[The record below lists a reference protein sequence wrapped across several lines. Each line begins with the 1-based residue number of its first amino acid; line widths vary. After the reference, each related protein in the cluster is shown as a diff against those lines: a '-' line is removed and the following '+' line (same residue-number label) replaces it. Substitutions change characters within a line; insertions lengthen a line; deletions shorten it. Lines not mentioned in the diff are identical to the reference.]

1 MKLNLCIGEDELL
14 GSVCIGASG
23 LMEMAGASTIQ
34 SLFLNLHFLCR
45 MPLHSKM
52 QAIHLNRGFYMLHL
66 LSLRFPFCHR
76 VLHLLVNLLQTF
88 DCSLY
93 PSPEPLH
100 CRTPSSPEVPVAK
113 LLFTS
118 LDTNC
123 KKSEVYKLQSYQ
135 FYPGSPIGCLI
146 SPSSGCSGTSS
157 PFPDPKFYSCAGGYF
172 QLFPI
177 GGPPKILI
185 AEGIAARQ
193 LTPAHTQNGGS
204 LLDHRISAAASIE
217 ESATMPKNNEHLVDQ

>member
-1 MKLNLCIGEDELL
+1 MVLQRCSSLLKAGSSRSRFRGEDELL

-76 VLHLLVNLLQTF
+76 VLHLLVNLL
-88 DCSLY
+88 
-93 PSPEPLH
+93 
-100 CRTPSSPEVPVAK
+100 TPSSPEVPVAK

-146 SPSSGCSGTSS
+146 SPSSGCSG
-157 PFPDPKFYSCAGGYF
+157 
-172 QLFPI
+172 
-177 GGPPKILI
+177 
-185 AEGIAARQ
+185 IAARQ

>member
-76 VLHLLVNLLQTF
+76 VLHLLVNLL
-88 DCSLY
+88 
-93 PSPEPLH
+93 
-100 CRTPSSPEVPVAK
+100 TPSSPEVPVAK

>member
-1 MKLNLCIGEDELL
+1 MLLQRCSSLLKAGSSRSRFRGEDELL
-14 GSVCIGASG
+14 GSVCIGALG
-23 LMEMAGASTIQ
+23 LMETAGASTIQ

-76 VLHLLVNLLQTF
+76 VLHLLVNLL
-88 DCSLY
+88 
-93 PSPEPLH
+93 
-100 CRTPSSPEVPVAK
+100 TPSSPEVPVAK

-146 SPSSGCSGTSS
+146 SPSLGCS
-157 PFPDPKFYSCAGGYF
+157 
-172 QLFPI
+172 
-177 GGPPKILI
+177 
-185 AEGIAARQ
+185 GIAARQ

-204 LLDHRISAAASIE
+204 LLDRRISAAASIE